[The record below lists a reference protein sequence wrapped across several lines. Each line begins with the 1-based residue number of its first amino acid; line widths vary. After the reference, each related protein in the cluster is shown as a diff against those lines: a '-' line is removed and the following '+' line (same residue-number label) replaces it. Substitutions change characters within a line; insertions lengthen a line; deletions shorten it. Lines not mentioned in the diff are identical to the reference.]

1 MRLPLALS
9 IAVGLLAAPLL
20 AAHWAAPQD
29 RTTTEESST
38 PERTTTTRDDLERA
52 ARDFRIAVY
61 RNFRR
66 NRPEFDRRNAV
77 WRDIHAQWQ
86 RDGEPDDDLPAL
98 VDWLR
103 RATDASRQ
111 GATRPLPLPPEFG
124 ATANSVVPPRGAT
137 QSPRVAT
144 QSPGQSPDKPRVFEP
159 PTAEPPVP
167 PLARRDADASP
178 STRRADASTLPD
190 VALPISPSL
199 PPPQR
204 AALDIDEPQA
214 AAHEPPRHR
223 SPPLAIDS
231 TATKPEL
238 PPADTPVDTPTH
250 TPTETPNHAGRGI
263 DVGEVAIRVAGH
275 NLALATLAEEIGQTD
290 RPSVDQLLGFVERLE
305 ALAVRANDLSPYYTL
320 IDAADRGR
328 LRPLASL
335 DEARTLLLARIAEAT
350 EAAAA
355 DASLPADRRAE
366 QLARLGELALR
377 VKHLAAT
384 P

>member
-9 IAVGLLAAPLL
+9 IAVGLLAVPLL
-20 AAHWAAPQD
+20 AAHWAAPQGG
-29 RTTTEESST
+29 TEAATSST
-38 PERTTTTRDDLERA
+38 TAQATATRDDLERA

-77 WRDIHAQWQ
+77 WKDIHAQWQ
-86 RDGEPDDDLPAL
+86 RDGEPDDELPVL

-111 GATRPLPLPPEFG
+111 GAARPLPLPPEFG
-124 ATANSVVPPRGAT
+124 AAANSIVP
-137 QSPRVAT
+137 PRVAT
-144 QSPGQSPDKPRVFEP
+144 PSPRQSPDKPRVFEL
-159 PTAEPPVP
+159 PTAEPTVP

-204 AALDIDEPQA
+204 PTLDIDEPQA

-231 TATKPEL
+231 AATKPEF

-250 TPTETPNHAGRGI
+250 TPTETPNGAGRGI

-320 IDAADRGR
+320 IDAADRQR

-335 DEARTLLLARIAEAT
+335 DEARTLLRARIDQAT

-377 VKHLAAT
+377 VKHVAAT